1 MLHRVLTVTAA
12 LGLSGLGLALTGCE
26 SAPTT
31 DDAAATQ
38 ATEIE
43 QSATG
48 IDTANVPTSQ
58 FDKPG
63 FATYLRDGRLWV
75 FESGSES
82 QAEFLAT
89 GEPAKNVTWVGEG
102 PRGMTIKSDSGD
114 TLLAYIA
121 AKPGYRTFIDDGRV
135 WVFKVGSEGLAE
147 YMKSGEPGKNVTW
160 VGEGPRGTTLRSDSG
175 DTLLAYVAAKPGF
188 YTAIEDG
195 RIWVFR
201 TGSDS
206 LAEFRKSGE
215 PAKNVTWIGEGPRGT
230 TIKSAEAE
238 TLLAYVASVP
248 GFKVYPEDGRLWV
261 FREGSEAHQ
270 QFLTVGEPAKNVTL
284 VGEGPR
290 GVTVRAADRSVAL
303 AYLAAVSG

>member
-1 MLHRVLTVTAA
+1 MRDRLFTVVGV
-12 LGLSGLGLALTGCE
+12 LGLTGLGLVLSGCE
-26 SAPTT
+26 SSSTT
-31 DDAAATQ
+31 TQPSQ
-38 ATEIE
+38 ATEVDE
-43 QSATG
+43 VRAG
-48 IDTANVPTSQ
+48 IDTASVPTSQ

-63 FATYLRDGRLWV
+63 YATYLRDGRLWV
-75 FESGSES
+75 FEANTEA
-82 QAEFLAT
+82 QVEFLKT

-102 PRGMTIKSDSGD
+102 PRGMTIKSDSAD

-121 AKPGYRTFIDDGRV
+121 AKPGYRTFVEDGRV
-135 WVFKVGSEGLAE
+135 WVFEVGSAGLSE
-147 YMKSGEPGKNVTW
+147 YMKM
-160 VGEGPRGTTLRSDSG
+160 
-175 DTLLAYVAAKPGF
+175 
-188 YTAIEDG
+188 
-195 RIWVFR
+195 
-201 TGSDS
+201 
-206 LAEFRKSGE
+206 GE

-230 TIKSAEAE
+230 TLRSDSTDTLLSYLAAKPGFYTTIEDGRIWVFESGSESLAEYKKMGEPAKNVTWIGEGPRGATIKSDSSE